1 MFLTN
6 GRVLVVDDDE
16 LFLRVC
22 GSLLRRA
29 GLTVDAV
36 HSPTEALA
44 LIGKQRYDAI
54 VSDFCMPDLS
64 GLSLLKAA
72 REVDATVPFVL
83 MTGAPSIESA
93 ISAIDL
99 GVHKYL
105 PKPFDVDVF
114 VNTVAEAVKRRAS
127 ADDLP
132 SLNRRLDRAIE
143 GLWMA
148 YQPIVEYSRR
158 RILSYEALLRTAA
171 QGIRNPGEIL
181 ELAEKTGRLNDLGRA
196 IRAQV
201 ARELPNLAPD
211 IDVFVNLHPN
221 DLGDDQLYDPA
232 SPLMAFSKRVVLEI
246 TERASVA
253 HDADLNKHIE
263 KLRALGY
270 RVAVD
275 DLGAGYAG
283 LTTLARIQPEFVKLD
298 GSLVRNIDTSSV
310 NQLIVTAVV
319 DLSAQMGLQV
329 IAECIETAA
338 ELSTLRMLGVDL
350 MQGYYFAKPSRGFV
364 PVELG
369 APPAA
374 SGAPAATNAAAA

>member
-1 MFLTN
+1 MFLTT

-36 HSPTEALA
+36 INPTEALG
-44 LIGKQRYDAI
+44 LIKQQRYDAI

-72 REVDATVPFVL
+72 RDVDETVPFVL
-83 MTGAPSIESA
+83 MTGAPTIESA

-114 VNTVAEAVKRRAS
+114 VHSVADAVKRRVS
-127 ADDLP
+127 SEDLP

-148 YQPIVEYSRR
+148 YQPIVEFSKRH
-158 RILSYEALLRTAA
+158 ILSYEALLRTTAA
-171 QGIRNPGEIL
+171 EIRNPGDIL
-181 ELAEKTGRLNDLGRA
+181 DLAEKTGRLHDLGRA
-196 IRAQV
+196 IRGAV
-201 ARELPNLAPD
+201 ARALPNLAMD
-211 IDVFVNLHPN
+211 IDVFVNLHPS
-221 DLGDDQLYDPA
+221 DLEDEELYDPA
-232 SPLMAFSKRVVLEI
+232 SALTAYSKRVVLEI

-253 HDADLNKHIE
+253 HDAELNTHIQ

-298 GSLVRNIDTSSV
+298 GSLVRNIDTSTV

-319 DLSAQMGLQV
+319 DLSEQMGLRV
-329 IAECIETAA
+329 IAECIETAS
-338 ELSTLRMLGVDL
+338 ELAALRMLGVDL
-350 MQGYYFAKPSRGFV
+350 MQGYYFAKPGKGFA
-364 PVELG
+364 PVDF
-369 APPAA
+369 
-374 SGAPAATNAAAA
+374 APANVTPLISAAVAA

>member
-1 MFLTN
+1 MFLTT
-6 GRVLVVDDDE
+6 GRVLVIDDDE

-36 HSPTEALA
+36 NNPNDALG
-44 LIGKQRYDAI
+44 LISRQRYDAI
-54 VSDFCMPDLS
+54 ISDFYMPEVD
-64 GLSLLKAA
+64 GLSILKAA
-72 REVDATVPFVL
+72 REVDQTVPFVL

-114 VNTVAEAVKRRAS
+114 VHTIADAVKRRVTS
-127 ADDLP
+127 EDLS
-132 SLNRRLDRAIE
+132 SLHRRLDRALE

-148 YQPIVEYSRR
+148 YQPIVEFSKR

-171 QGIRNPGEIL
+171 PEIRNPGEVL
-181 ELAEKTGRLNDLGRA
+181 DLAEKTGRLHDLGRA
-196 IRAQV
+196 IRAAV
-201 ARELPNLAPD
+201 AREVPNLAPD
-211 IDVFVNLHPN
+211 IDVFVNLHPS
-221 DLGDDQLYDPA
+221 DLEDAQLYDPA
-232 SPLMAFSKRVVLEI
+232 GPLIAFSKRVVLEI

-253 HDADLNKHIE
+253 HDEQLDVHIQN
-263 KLRALGY
+263 LRALGY

-298 GSLVRNIDTSSV
+298 GSLVRHIDTSTV
-310 NQLIVTAVV
+310 NQLIVAAVV
-319 DLSAQMGLQV
+319 DLSEQMGLRV

-338 ELSTLRMLGVDL
+338 ELSALRMLGVDL
-350 MQGYYFAKPSRGFV
+350 MQGYYFAKPGKGFA
-364 PVELG
+364 PVDF
-369 APPAA
+369 
-374 SGAPAATNAAAA
+374 APANVTPINPSAAVAA

>member
-1 MFLTN
+1 MSLSP

-36 HSPTEALA
+36 ISPTEARA
-44 LIGKQRYDAI
+44 MVERQRYDAI

-64 GLSLLKAA
+64 GLSLLKAV
-72 REVDATVPFVL
+72 RDVDATVPFVL

-114 VNTVAEAVKRRAS
+114 VRTVTDAVARRVGAE
-127 ADDLP
+127 DLS
-132 SLNRRLDRAIE
+132 SLHRRLDRALE

-148 YQPIVEYSRR
+148 YQPIVELSRR
-158 RILSYEALLRTAA
+158 RPLAYEALLRTSAPEVK
-171 QGIRNPGEIL
+171 GPGDVL
-181 ELAEKTGRLNDLGRA
+181 ELAERTGRLFDLGRA
-196 IRAQV
+196 IRGAV
-201 ARELPNLAPD
+201 AKELPGLIAD
-211 IDVFVNLHPN
+211 IDVFVNLHPA
-221 DLGDDQLYDPA
+221 DLEDPELYELG
-232 SPLMAFSKRVVLEI
+232 SPLTPFASRVVLEI

-253 HDADLNKHIE
+253 HDAALTTHVRN
-263 KLRALGY
+263 LRALGY

-283 LTTLARIQPEFVKLD
+283 LTTLARVQPEFVKLD
-298 GSLVRNIDTSSV
+298 GSLVRDIDTSSV
-310 NQLIVTAVV
+310 NQMVVTAVLE
-319 DLSAQMGLQV
+319 LSRQMGLRV
-329 IAECIETAA
+329 IAECIETPQ
-338 ELSTLRMLGVDL
+338 ELATLRILGVDL
-350 MQGYYFAKPSRGFV
+350 MQGYYFGKPGKPFI
-364 PVELG
+364 PAEFP
-369 APPAA
+369 APLAA
-374 SGAPAATNAAAA
+374 